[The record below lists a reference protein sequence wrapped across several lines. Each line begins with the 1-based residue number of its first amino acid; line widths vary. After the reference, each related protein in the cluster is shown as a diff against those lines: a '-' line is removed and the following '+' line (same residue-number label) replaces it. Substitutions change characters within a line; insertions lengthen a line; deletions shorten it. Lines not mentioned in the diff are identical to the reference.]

1 MHFKYKHL
9 HIFRSVMIH
18 GSATSAAVDVNTT
31 QSAVS
36 RTLKEF
42 EAIVGFRLFDR
53 ERTGLRPTREAR
65 QLFKD
70 VQRAYAAFADVNQT
84 AKSILNKEA
93 GQLRIAA
100 LAVYV
105 DGFVSRS
112 LPKFMAKFPGINIQL
127 IAAAKPEI
135 EKLVATEQVDLGITT
150 LPATSALIT
159 VRSSIKRSAVCIF
172 PKDHTLRKK
181 RKIMLSDLL
190 DHELIHQFKGAP
202 LRTLIDTK
210 FNEQELEP
218 TIRVEIESQRAIVN
232 IVCTGGGIGVVDPD
246 IVSDQ
251 DRNQICCRPLTPSLE
266 WSLALVSAKR
276 GTPSQIAAAFLDWM
290 HDLRPQNSSGFL

>member
-18 GSATSAAVDVNTT
+18 GSATSAAVDVNMT

-53 ERTGLRPTREAR
+53 ERTGLRPTREAQ

-70 VQRAYAAFADVNQT
+70 VQRAYAAFAAVNQT

-112 LPKFMAKFPGINIQL
+112 LSRFMAKFPGINIQL

-266 WSLALVSAKR
+266 WSLALVSAR
-276 GTPSQIAAAFLDWM
+276 RVTPSQIAAAFLDWM
-290 HDLRPQNSSGFL
+290 NDLRPQNSSRIL

>member
-18 GSATSAAVDVNTT
+18 GSATSAAADVNMT

-42 EAIVGFRLFDR
+42 EATVGFRLFDR
-53 ERTGLRPTREAR
+53 QRTGLRPTREAQ
-65 QLFKD
+65 QLFND

-84 AKSILNKEA
+84 AQSIRNKEA

-100 LAVYV
+100 LGVYV

-112 LPKFMAKFPGINIQL
+112 LSSFMARYPGINIQL
-127 IAAAKPEI
+127 TGATKSEI

-150 LPATSALIT
+150 LPASSPLIL
-159 VRSSIKRSAVCIF
+159 VRSSSKRNAVCIF

-181 RKIMLSDLL
+181 KRITLSDLL
-190 DHELIHQFKGAP
+190 DHELIHQLKGAP
-202 LRTLIDTK
+202 LRSVMDMK
-210 FNEQELEP
+210 FNEQGIEP
-218 TIRVEIESQRAIVN
+218 TVRVEIESQRAIVN

-246 IVSDQ
+246 ILSAQ
-251 DRNQICCRPLTPSLE
+251 DRSQIYCRPLTPSLE
-266 WSLALVSAKR
+266 WSLALVTAKKA
-276 GTPSQIAAAFLDWM
+276 TPSQIATAFLEWM
-290 HDLRPQNSSGFL
+290 SDLRPQNSSV

>member
-1 MHFKYKHL
+1 M
-9 HIFRSVMIH
+9 
-18 GSATSAAVDVNTT
+18 T

-53 ERTGLRPTREAR
+53 ERTGLRPTREAQ

-112 LPKFMAKFPGINIQL
+112 LSRFMAKFPGINIQL

-159 VRSSIKRSAVCIF
+159 VRSSAKRSAVCIF

-276 GTPSQIAAAFLDWM
+276 VTPSQIAAAFLDWM
-290 HDLRPQNSSGFL
+290 YDLRPQNSSRFL

>member
-1 MHFKYKHL
+1 MRLMLMHFKYQHL
-9 HIFRSVMIH
+9 RIFRSVMIH
-18 GSATSAAVDVNTT
+18 GSATSAAVDVNMT

-53 ERTGLRPTREAR
+53 EHMGLRPTREAR

-70 VQRAYAAFADVNQT
+70 VQRACAAFADVNQT
-84 AKSILNKEA
+84 AQSILNKEA

-112 LPKFMAKFPGINIQL
+112 LSGFMAKFPGINIQL

-150 LPATSALIT
+150 LPATSAQIT
-159 VRSSIKRSAVCIF
+159 VHSSIKRSAVCIF
-172 PKDHTLRKK
+172 PKDHTLRKR
-181 RKIMLSDLL
+181 RKITLFDLS
-190 DHELIHQFKGAP
+190 DHELIYQLKGSP
-202 LRTLIDTK
+202 LRSLVDAIFT
-210 FNEQELEP
+210 EQELEA
-218 TIRVEIESQRAIVN
+218 TVRVELESQRAIVN
-232 IVCTGGGIGVVDPD
+232 IVCTGGGIGIVDPD
-246 IVSDQ
+246 ILSDQ
-251 DRNQICCRPLTPSLE
+251 DRNQLCCRPLTPPLE
-266 WSLALVSAKR
+266 WSLALVRPKKV
-276 GTPSQIAAAFLDWM
+276 TPSQIAAAFLDWINEL
-290 HDLRPQNSSGFL
+290 HP

>member
-1 MHFKYKHL
+1 MRMHFKYKHL

-18 GSATSAAVDVNTT
+18 GSATSAAVDVNMT

-42 EAIVGFRLFDR
+42 EAAVGFRLFDR

-84 AKSILNKEA
+84 AQSILNKEA

-100 LAVYV
+100 LGVYV

-112 LPKFMAKFPGINIQL
+112 LSGFMARYPGIDIQL
-127 IAAAKPEI
+127 IGATKPEI

-150 LPATSALIT
+150 LPASSTLLM
-159 VRSSIKRSAVCIF
+159 VRSSIKRNAVCIF
-172 PKDHTLRKK
+172 SKDNTLRKK
-181 RKIMLSDLL
+181 KKITLPDLL
-190 DHELIHQFKGAP
+190 DHELIHQLKGAP
-202 LRTLIDTK
+202 LRSVMDMK
-210 FNEQELEP
+210 FNEQGIEP
-218 TIRVEIESQRAIVN
+218 TVRVEIESQRAIVN

-246 IVSDQ
+246 ILSDQ

-266 WSLALVSAKR
+266 WSLALVTAEKA
-276 GTPSQIAAAFLDWM
+276 TPSQIATAFLEWVN
-290 HDLRPQNSSGFL
+290 DLRPHNTSL

>member
-1 MHFKYKHL
+1 
-9 HIFRSVMIH
+9 MIQ
-18 GSATSAAVDVNTT
+18 GSATSAAVDVNMT

-53 ERTGLRPTREAR
+53 ERTGLRPTREAQ

-105 DGFVSRS
+105 DGFVSRR
-112 LPKFMAKFPGINIQL
+112 LPRFMAKFPGINIQL

-276 GTPSQIAAAFLDWM
+276 VTPSQIAAAFLDWM
-290 HDLRPQNSSGFL
+290 NDLRPQNSSRFL

>member
-1 MHFKYKHL
+1 
-9 HIFRSVMIH
+9 MIH
-18 GSATSAAVDVNTT
+18 GSATNAAVDVNMT

-53 ERTGLRPTREAR
+53 ERTGLRPTREAQ

-70 VQRAYAAFADVNQT
+70 VQRAHAAFADVNQT
-84 AKSILNKEA
+84 AQSILNKEA

-112 LPKFMAKFPGINIQL
+112 LSGFMAEFPGINIQL

-150 LPATSALIT
+150 LPATTALIT
-159 VRSSIKRSAVCIF
+159 VRNSIKRSAVCIF
-172 PKDHTLRKK
+172 AKNHTLRK
-181 RKIMLSDLL
+181 IDNISLSDLL
-190 DHELIHQFKGAP
+190 DHELIYQLEGSP
-202 LRTLIDTK
+202 LRSLMDMK
-210 FNEQELEP
+210 FNDQGLKP
-218 TIRVEIESQRAIVN
+218 TTRVEIESQRAIVN

-246 IVSDQ
+246 IISDQ
-251 DRNQICCRPLTPSLE
+251 DRDQICCRPLTPSLE
-266 WSLALVSAKR
+266 WSLALVTAKKV
-276 GTPSQIAAAFLDWM
+276 TPSQIATEFLEWM
-290 HDLRPQNSSGFL
+290 NDLRPQNSF

>member
-9 HIFRSVMIH
+9 HIFRAVMIH
-18 GSATSAAVDVNTT
+18 GSATSAALEVSIT

-53 ERTGLRPTREAR
+53 ERTGLRPTREAQ

-70 VQRAYAAFADVNQT
+70 VKRAHAAFSDVNQT
-84 AKSILNKEA
+84 AKSILNKEE

-112 LPKFMAKFPGINIQL
+112 LSGFMARYPGIKIQL
-127 IAAAKPEI
+127 TAAAKPDI
-135 EKLVATEQVDLGITT
+135 ERLVATEQVDLGITT
-150 LPATSALIT
+150 LPATSDLIT
-159 VRSSIKRSAVCIF
+159 VVKSIKRSAVCIF
-172 PKDHTLRKK
+172 LKDHALRKK
-181 RKIMLSDLL
+181 PKIALSDLMGYQ
-190 DHELIHQFKGAP
+190 LIHQLTGAP
-202 LRTLIDTK
+202 LRTLIDMK
-210 FNEQELEP
+210 YIDQGLEP
-218 TIRVEIESQRAIVN
+218 AIRVEVESQRAIVN

-246 IVSDQ
+246 ILSDQ
-251 DRNQICCRPLTPSLE
+251 DRDQLCCRPLTPSLE
-266 WSLALVSAKR
+266 WSLAVVSAKR
-276 GTPSQIAAAFLDWM
+276 VTPLNIADAFLDWM
-290 HDLRPQNSSGFL
+290 NDLYP

>member
-1 MHFKYKHL
+1 
-9 HIFRSVMIH
+9 MIH
-18 GSATSAAVDVNTT
+18 GSATSAAVDVNMT

-53 ERTGLRPTREAR
+53 ERTGLRPTREAQ

-112 LPKFMAKFPGINIQL
+112 LSGFMAKFPGINIQL

-181 RKIMLSDLL
+181 RKITLSDLL

-276 GTPSQIAAAFLDWM
+276 VTPSQIAAAFLDWM
-290 HDLRPQNSSGFL
+290 YDLRPQNSSRFV